1 MQGRMYICLT
11 EGRVCTLANGDI
23 VDKNNQVQPDPINE
37 YISKHYENRVGIYN
51 ELAVAINKEFG
62 TSLQAETIRGRI
74 RRMRMNR
81 TIPELQVKGK
91 DEKAEL
97 SRDAKIEME
106 RHRLLKMQADAQ
118 ERAEI
123 LEEAKFQNLL
133 STINQAVRPLEA
145 NFIKLTNPTQ
155 YSVKDESA
163 VLVLSDLHFGKK
175 TKTYNMAIA
184 QERFIKL
191 IDNTLAILSERNKI
205 SPIKELHLFWTGDIV
220 DGEQIYATHGSHID
234 DHVVNQIFKSLEIVA
249 PQITRFVE
257 AGYFVHNHFV
267 RGNHGRVSKFHHEV
281 TNWDYI
287 YGLTLELMLKN
298 VPNMTFNV
306 TSNWNQVVNVRG
318 KRILQWHGHQIKMT
332 MNLPWYSLTTRIS
345 RWATCDELEDFDISV
360 SGHFHSSSCINWNEK
375 KVFTNGTMVS
385 GDQFALEFIGLAS
398 TECQHLF
405 GVNES
410 GVTWKYEVG
419 FGE

>member
-1 MQGRMYICLT
+1 MYICLT

-23 VDKNNQVQPDPINE
+23 VDKNNQVQPAPINE
-37 YISKHYENRVGIYN
+37 YIAKHYENRVGIYN

-118 ERAEI
+118 DRAEI

-257 AGYFVHNHFV
+257 AGYIVHNHFV

>member
-1 MQGRMYICLT
+1 MHEKMCMCLT
-11 EGRVCTLANGDI
+11 EGRVYTLVNGDI
-23 VDKNNQVQPDPINE
+23 VDKNNQVETDIINDF
-37 YISKHYENRVGIYN
+37 ISKNYVNRIGIYGD
-51 ELAVAINKEFG
+51 LAVEVSKKFGVMLNAEAIR
-62 TSLQAETIRGRI
+62 SRV
-74 RRMRMNR
+74 RRMRLTNNMP
-81 TIPELQVKGK
+81 TIKVVDNDKN
-91 DEKAEL
+91 AEL
-97 SRDAKIEME
+97 SREAKIEME

-133 STINQAVRPLEA
+133 STINQSVKPL
-145 NFIKLTNPTQ
+145 NVDFVKLTNPVK

-184 QERFIKL
+184 QQRFIKL
-191 IDNTLAILSERNKI
+191 IDNTLAILSERSKI

-257 AGYFVHNHFV
+257 AGYVVHNHFV

-360 SGHFHSSSCINWNEK
+360 SGHFHSSSVINWNEK

-405 GVNES
+405 GVNEN

>member
-1 MQGRMYICLT
+1 MYTCLT

-37 YISKHYENRVGIYN
+37 YIAKHYENRVGIYN

-257 AGYFVHNHFV
+257 AGYIVHNHFV

-287 YGLTLELMLKN
+287 YGLTLELMLNN